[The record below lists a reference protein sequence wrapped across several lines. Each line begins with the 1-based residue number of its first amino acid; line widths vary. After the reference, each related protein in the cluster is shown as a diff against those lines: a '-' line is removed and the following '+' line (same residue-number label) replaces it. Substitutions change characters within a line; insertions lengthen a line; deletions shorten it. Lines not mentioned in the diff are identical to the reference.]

1 MPRQRTACF
10 SCASI
15 KSACSQGQPCQRCKR
30 LALTC
35 SYAFAH
41 LRKWTDPDEGQHQYR
56 RRVRHSRSRNGCES
70 CVRRR
75 KKCDEAFPKCGE
87 CRRLNISNCR
97 VGGSKST
104 DDEGQGARKIVPE
117 SREATDSQLPHR
129 NISSLDSKVN
139 EYLGY
144 VASLPEGDLT
154 GITRRGHLNES
165 SALHYRRGV
174 QEGAQEKETTSD
186 VVVAL
191 GGVARLK
198 QVNIPDLDATEH
210 HLFLHYMHHVGRALV
225 VVSNRENPFLQ
236 EIRQMAM
243 EVKAVRHAMLAL
255 AACHL
260 CKVYPKFEDT
270 LIRQHSLALYYLKL
284 DLRAQRTTDYILAT
298 SLLLSLFGICQ
309 GNSQKWILH
318 LYGAKALIDSH
329 LDRPSPKPLSEFL
342 LDLYDFICCKTRITC
357 DKVPKLRGG
366 YPILSSYNERP
377 HNSIHPLF
385 GLAGDLY
392 QLLDSIT
399 QLALDRANPDTTPER
414 QAMHLTRAR
423 EIEKRLQLWAVPA
436 RVKHPND
443 QLLQDSTMA
452 AEAIRWAAL
461 IRLYQVMGESYSN
474 PTKHH
479 NAAENILAVIAQIRP
494 GSPVDAQLLLPL
506 FMAGLSV
513 SRKTERLQI
522 EYRIS
527 LLESS
532 IGMGNIAGAHQLLDI
547 VWEQSDE
554 DTLDWE
560 VLVQRGYPCVLLY

>member
-10 SCASI
+10 NCASI

-35 SYAFAH
+35 SYAFAR
-41 LRKWTDPDEGQHQYR
+41 LRQWTDPDEGQYRYR
-56 RRVRHSRSRNGCES
+56 RRVRHHRSSNGCGN

-75 KKCDEAFPKCGE
+75 KKCDEVLPKCGE
-87 CRRLNISNCR
+87 CRRLNIPNCR

-104 DDEGQGARKIVPE
+104 DDEGQVSPVSVRASD
-117 SREATDSQLPHR
+117 SRLLQR
-129 NISSLDSKVN
+129 NTSPLDSKVN

-154 GITRRGHLNES
+154 GITRRGRLNES
-165 SALHYRRGV
+165 SALHYRRG
-174 QEGAQEKETTSD
+174 GHDGTQEKETTSH

-191 GGVARLK
+191 GGLTCLTPASL
-198 QVNIPDLDATEH
+198 PDFDATEH
-210 HLFLHYMHHVGRALV
+210 HLFLHFLHHVARALA
-225 VVSNRENPFLQ
+225 VVSDHENPFLR
-236 EIRQMAM
+236 EIPQMAL

-255 AACHL
+255 TACHL
-260 CKVYPKFEDT
+260 CKIYPKFEDT
-270 LIRQHSLALYYLKL
+270 LIRQHSLALNYLKF
-284 DLRAQRTTDYILAT
+284 DLQSGQKTDEILAT

-329 LDRPSPKPLSEFL
+329 LDRASSKPLPDFL
-342 LDLYDFICCKTRITC
+342 LDLYDLICCKTRITC
-357 DKVPKLRGG
+357 DKVPGLRGG
-366 YPILSSYNERP
+366 YPLLSTYNERP
-377 HNSIHPLF
+377 NNSIHPLF
-385 GLAGDLY
+385 GLAGDIY
-392 QLLDSIT
+392 QLLNSIT
-399 QLALDRANPDTTPER
+399 QVALDRTNPDTTPEQEAVR
-414 QAMHLTRAR
+414 FTEAQK
-423 EIEKRLQLWAVPA
+423 IEKRLQLWAVPA

-443 QLLQDSTMA
+443 QLLRDSSMA

-461 IRLYQVMGESYSN
+461 IRLYQVMGEPYSN
-474 PTKHH
+474 PTKPH

-494 GSPVDAQLLLPL
+494 GSPVDAQLLFPL

-532 IGMGNIAGAHQLLDI
+532 IGLGNIAGAHQLLDT
-547 VWEQSDE
+547 VWERSHG

-560 VLVQRGYPCVLLY
+560 LLIRTECPYVLLY